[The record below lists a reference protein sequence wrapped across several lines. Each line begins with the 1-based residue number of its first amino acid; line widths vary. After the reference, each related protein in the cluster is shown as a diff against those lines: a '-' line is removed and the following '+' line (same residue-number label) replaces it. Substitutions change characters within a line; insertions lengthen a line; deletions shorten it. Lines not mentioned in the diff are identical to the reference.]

1 MIARDK
7 EVVVETTTKE
17 FNRCAVVKVS
27 GRIDSATAPELAEV
41 FNELTSK
48 GQYNL
53 VLDMSDADF
62 ISSAGLRVLIDTQK
76 TCQRLNRGSLV
87 LADVPAPIY
96 EAFDLAGFVALFDFY
111 DEQVE
116 AVGSF

>member
-1 MIARDK
+1 MEIAVREFK
-7 EVVVETTTKE
+7 RCTVVE
-17 FNRCAVVKVS
+17 AS

-41 FNELTSK
+41 LNELTDE

-53 VLDMSDADF
+53 VLDMGDVDF

-76 TCQRLNRGSLV
+76 RAKQMKRGKLV
-87 LADVPAPIY
+87 LADVPEPIY

>member
-1 MIARDK
+1 MEAVTRELK
-7 EVVVETTTKE
+7 
-17 FNRCAVVKVS
+17 RCAVVEVS
-27 GRIDSATAPELAEV
+27 GRIDSATAPDLASV
-41 FNELTSK
+41 LDGLIDR

-53 VLDMSDADF
+53 VLDLGDVDF

-76 TCQRLNRGSLV
+76 KCQHLKRGRLA
-87 LADVPAPIY
+87 LAEVPERLY
-96 EAFDLAGFVALFDFY
+96 QAFDLAGFVPLFDFY

>member
-1 MIARDK
+1 MMEIAER
-7 EVVVETTTKE
+7 E
-17 FNRCAVVKVS
+17 FKRCAVIEVS
-27 GRIDSATAPELAEV
+27 GRIDSATAPDLAEV
-41 FNELTSK
+41 LHELTEE

-53 VLDMSDADF
+53 VLDMGDVDF

-76 TCQRLNRGSLV
+76 TAKRLNRGKLV
-87 LADVPAPIY
+87 LADVPEPIY
-96 EAFDLAGFVALFDFY
+96 EAFDLAGFVPLFDFY